1 MKKQRKLIPKAPKRK
16 YVKPNLEQIIID
28 HEISLVMMSESPT
41 PPPENIRIVFN
52 PIKFLG

>member
-1 MKKQRKLIPKAPKRK
+1 MKKQRKLTPKTPKRK

-52 PIKFLG
+52 PIKFLR